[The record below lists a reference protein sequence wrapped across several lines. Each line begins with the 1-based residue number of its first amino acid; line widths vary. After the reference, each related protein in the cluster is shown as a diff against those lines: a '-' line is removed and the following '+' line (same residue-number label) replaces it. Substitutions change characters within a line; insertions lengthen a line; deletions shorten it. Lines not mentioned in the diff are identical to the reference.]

1 MFSPDSETAEVLGGS
16 FSDLR
21 MATGKILSVRTPSGG
36 GFGLAYERDPKAVL
50 TDVENG
56 KVTSARAAQD
66 YGVVIVHGEIDEAA
80 TAVIRNA

>member
-1 MFSPDSETAEVLGGS
+1 M
-16 FSDLR
+16 
-21 MATGKILSVRTPSGG
+21 
-36 GFGLAYERDPKAVL
+36 AYERDPKAVL

-80 TAVIRNA
+80 TAVIRNARMST